1 MDIYQILSNKL
12 RERKLNFIQNDCLFK
27 IFFGSL
33 DVFIQLENEEY
44 CSSWIVLEESYGDDH
59 IELSDFDYY
68 GDLPYEDK
76 ITELLDHSFEKSE
89 KYFKLKIGIEN
100 KLNSLKEYIES
111 FDLNLTLNKELS
123 FNSIIQEDY
132 E

>member
-12 RERKLNFIQNDCLFK
+12 RERKLSFIQDNILFK
-27 IFFGSL
+27 VFFGSL

-44 CSSWIVLEESYGDDH
+44 CSSWIVLDESWEDDH

-68 GDLPYEDK
+68 CDLSYEDK
-76 ITELLDHSFEKSE
+76 ITELLDHSFEKAE
-89 KYFKLKIGIEN
+89 KYLKLKIGIEN
-100 KLNSLKEYIES
+100 KLNSLKEYIQS
-111 FDLNLTLNKELS
+111 FDLDLTLNKELD
-123 FNSIIQEDY
+123 FNSIIQENY